1 MCQRYYPATTNSVTA
16 TGIVPLFLFSSVHNY
31 HEYQATRAGRQ
42 AGAQG
47 SPTLAPTANSHR
59 GWKTMSLGDESE
71 DKGVRN
77 SCARI
82 SKIRNQLPILLV
94 STLVFALLSGGGLA
108 LCKLYLES
116 DEKETHDEAMDFA
129 IEAGAWFASELDRA
143 ILPLFSLALATELPM
158 FAELPDKI
166 GKAGEPGSLPFLTNE
181 DGSFNPRRNVT
192 GVCGQ
197 PELVSKFTQIAYAI
211 KLTTGMEGV
220 LHNLQLAPEG
230 VICLLDPMNN
240 TEDFDD
246 GRFLDNTPAW
256 GLDLLNAP
264 FTKYI
269 ATASLANEE
278 VGIAGPITLTQCPTC
293 GLYFIARLPIQTDKH
308 QITVNGEAQNRWGF
322 ATALIHWEALINET
336 HHSLGVNEYFQ
347 KSGFE
352 FQLTRTDRIYND
364 ETEAYVE
371 DVVVLAESKTFG
383 SKHHGVST
391 ALQTT
396 NNEWV
401 MTVQY
406 NMHHPKAV
414 FVTVSVLVAFFIAF
428 LVYVILTQ
436 KQSHTT
442 MLGITMAQE
451 AKVEVERN
459 MTAYFA
465 HELRNPLSAIDS
477 ALASMPEDLSE
488 DAKELVE
495 GMQLC
500 TTFMS
505 SVMNNLLDVR
515 KIEEGKMILRMDPL
529 SLKHLIGD
537 VHKMVQ
543 PDVHPGVE
551 FLVVANTDGRDLVLG
566 DVHRLQ
572 QILTNLVSNAI
583 KYTLS
588 GSITIVVGWEGDYVR
603 LECQDTGPGIPK
615 DEQETMFKRFTT
627 RGGAPG
633 TGLGLAIVKQMV
645 DLMRGLILIDSDPTV
660 RTGTNC
666 IVLLPLKICEEP
678 LNEELVSADA
688 LPLLEPLSI
697 LIVDDIKINRAMLKR
712 RFIKTIAPNCA
723 VTEAATG
730 EEALSICERESFDV
744 IILDQYMEGAG
755 GVLVGTDT
763 AIAMRR

>member
-1 MCQRYYPATTNSVTA
+1 
-16 TGIVPLFLFSSVHNY
+16 
-31 HEYQATRAGRQ
+31 
-42 AGAQG
+42 
-47 SPTLAPTANSHR
+47 
-59 GWKTMSLGDESE
+59 
-71 DKGVRN
+71 
-77 SCARI
+77 
-82 SKIRNQLPILLV
+82 
-94 STLVFALLSGGGLA
+94 
-108 LCKLYLES
+108 
-116 DEKETHDEAMDFA
+116 MD
-129 IEAGAWFASELDRA
+129 
-143 ILPLFSLALATELPM
+143 
-158 FAELPDKI
+158 
-166 GKAGEPGSLPFLTNE
+166 
-181 DGSFNPRRNVT
+181 
-192 GVCGQ
+192 
-197 PELVSKFTQIAYAI
+197 
-211 KLTTGMEGV
+211 
-220 LHNLQLAPEG
+220 
-230 VICLLDPMNN
+230 
-240 TEDFDD
+240 
-246 GRFLDNTPAW
+246 
-256 GLDLLNAP
+256 
-264 FTKYI
+264 
-269 ATASLANEE
+269 
-278 VGIAGPITLTQCPTC
+278 
-293 GLYFIARLPIQTDKH
+293 H
-308 QITVNGEAQNRWGF
+308 Q
-322 ATALIHWEALINET
+322 WEA
-336 HHSLGVNEYFQ
+336 
-347 KSGFE
+347 
-352 FQLTRTDRIYND
+352 
-364 ETEAYVE
+364 
-371 DVVVLAESKTFG
+371 
-383 SKHHGVST
+383 
-391 ALQTT
+391 
-396 NNEWV
+396 
-401 MTVQY
+401 
-406 NMHHPKAV
+406 
-414 FVTVSVLVAFFIAF
+414 VLVAVSAFVAFCIAY
-428 LVYVILTQ
+428 LVYVILIQ

-442 MLGITMAQE
+442 MLGTTMAQE
-451 AKVEVERN
+451 AKVEIERN

-588 GSITIVVGWEGDYVR
+588 GSITIVVGWEGDSVR

-763 AIAMRR
+763 P